1 MSRWGI
7 LFPAMTFILYV
18 LFLFSFFFCEHTGM
32 VSSLIALPF
41 HVLIFLTLT
50 SVVSILGKIKTELGF
65 YVLTT
70 AVNPLDLI
78 LQSLMKDEKKG
89 TMNEVVFK
97 RWIGWIM
104 NGNWFLIC
112 DSFKWIYRALHCSI
126 YSVTKFI
133 YFGSKPPETLFIIL
147 LASNFYQHC
156 SRHQEF
162 NVHRFICYLL
172 I

>member
-1 MSRWGI
+1 MGNTI
-7 LFPAMTFILYV
+7 PYHDVYIIVCFIP
-18 LFLFSFFFCEHTGM
+18 FLFFFCEHTGM

-78 LQSLMKDEKKG
+78 LQSLMKDGKKG

-97 RWIGWIM
+97 RWIG
-104 NGNWFLIC
+104 
-112 DSFKWIYRALHCSI
+112 
-126 YSVTKFI
+126 
-133 YFGSKPPETLFIIL
+133 
-147 LASNFYQHC
+147 
-156 SRHQEF
+156 
-162 NVHRFICYLL
+162 
-172 I
+172 

>member
-1 MSRWGI
+1 
-7 LFPAMTFILYV
+7 
-18 LFLFSFFFCEHTGM
+18 M

-50 SVVSILGKIKTELGF
+50 SVVSILEIKTELGF

-97 RWIGWIM
+97 RWIG
-104 NGNWFLIC
+104 
-112 DSFKWIYRALHCSI
+112 
-126 YSVTKFI
+126 
-133 YFGSKPPETLFIIL
+133 
-147 LASNFYQHC
+147 
-156 SRHQEF
+156 
-162 NVHRFICYLL
+162 
-172 I
+172 

>member
-1 MSRWGI
+1 M
-7 LFPAMTFILYV
+7 FY
-18 LFLFSFFFCEHTGM
+18 SFFFFPSANTGM

-50 SVVSILGKIKTELGF
+50 SVVSILEIKTELGF

-97 RWIGWIM
+97 RWIG
-104 NGNWFLIC
+104 
-112 DSFKWIYRALHCSI
+112 
-126 YSVTKFI
+126 
-133 YFGSKPPETLFIIL
+133 
-147 LASNFYQHC
+147 
-156 SRHQEF
+156 
-162 NVHRFICYLL
+162 
-172 I
+172 